1 MTAFRLT
8 KAIRLSVQAVAAI
21 TGDLAQDTGPG
32 AATAFTL
39 SGPTTGVNG
48 VATTFTVT
56 PNGALSSS
64 VVVTPAA
71 TNAGSVSPTSLTFA
85 AGSTAAQTFTVTRAS
100 DGASSVSIANNGG
113 LSNLGTPITFTTVA
127 GGTLASFELTTTNA
141 GTATYP
147 FYLCHPFGK
156 GEVPNSITCSNL
168 VDYRVVV
175 LRTWNDGSAKHVMIV
190 GRATLTQ
197 NTPVT
202 VFMAA
207 GTPPS
212 SGTNLAQTDI
222 PVGTYSIGISGAT
235 LTFSPRTDS
244 PYYSRQTPVMSEFWF
259 RQIDSATKMMGCMG
273 VRVYVDGRV
282 QCKPF
287 IVNGRLD
294 NGSGAK
300 DTTITNRTFVPTFV
314 VNGTTVF
321 NNGGANYTMLVGQR
335 IMGDNADDGWYWTNG
350 SNPNIT
356 PSFDVD
362 YLLSTKLV
370 PMYGYGAPDNATL
383 AALTQNYVLGSNGP
397 LEADMG
403 AQGGQFQIG
412 PLTDAD
418 AKFLTSGDARA
429 YRAVLC
435 ASSSLNSYNIANG
448 YTADGN
454 VLRLS
459 TFGTWTQDG
468 PGQGGSNNAG
478 NSAYVWDIA
487 HHGSG
492 GYLAYML
499 TGDRWHY
506 ETMLLQMA
514 TAYLCVHSG
523 AGTGVNRAMT
533 GSDASSNAQV
543 RGHSWTM
550 RTLGQ
555 VAAIA
560 PDAELGTG
568 IAGEYRTL
576 LVNNYDQLLA
586 RVHDGSPP
594 RKLGFLHVREYGI
607 WTQTGDLP
615 LWQYNFGC
623 VAHAMNSESDCVPDA
638 NYQTLERVRDF
649 SYMAPIGAL
658 GGSGLAHE
666 HDFVRGAA
674 YAHKVADDNNG
685 NGFAKNWGEVH
696 LKNYGGLNTTATNTL
711 QGDSGSNPA
720 TMGTTVD
727 NYWAILSTAI
737 SYAAQHR
744 AEGALTAYR
753 RLHGASNWAAGEAS
767 FANGPKW
774 GIKPRSL
781 PAVSYTLPTTTNTS
795 VLVGTNTARS
805 IKPAGWT
812 DGQFDLSTFWS
823 FGGGVFVPWYG
834 DAGAWVMWN
843 PGGHNN
849 QGLLATFGFDVAT
862 RTWFFLNNANGV
874 ALDSTPVQQSEASAS
889 PWYEMLEATSGQFPA
904 PGHIYASHAALRR
917 GNQGVVIAPTRG
929 AMFDG
934 ANGGNFSSP
943 SAHWVDLETG
953 LATRACASANASS
966 TIHVEGSSAYD
977 PVDGRIYFT
986 DSQFWNRQFIS
997 YIRLSDMTFQTLSLS
1012 GFPPGAVNYTKM
1024 VCIPERRVLVIVD
1037 ATGALF
1043 GVDLTLTTPAITA
1056 LVTGGPGFAGN
1067 SGSNSLVW
1075 NRRRGKIYQK
1085 WSSTGNSLNTITPP
1099 QTSAYGL
1106 TGQWDKGSVTI
1117 GGAGLPSRTLEQEH
1131 YTCLFD
1137 SEVTDCLG
1145 WIAGTT
1151 QQVALA
1157 LI

>member
-71 TNAGSVSPTSLTFA
+71 TNAGSVSPTSLTFS

-100 DGASSVSIANNGG
+100 DGASSVSITNNGG

-141 GTATYP
+141 GTGTYP

-175 LRTWNDGSAKHVMIV
+175 LRTWNDGSAKHVLIV

-212 SGTNLAQTDI
+212 SGTNLGQGDI
-222 PVGTYSIGISGAT
+222 PVGTYSIGVSGAT
-235 LTFSPRTDS
+235 LTFNPRTDT
-244 PYYSRQTPVMSEFWF
+244 PYYSKQTPVMSEFWF
-259 RQIDSATKMMGCMG
+259 RQIDSATKQMGCMG
-273 VRVYVDGRV
+273 VRAYIDGRV

-321 NNGGANYTMLVGQR
+321 NNGGNPYTMLVGQR

-350 SNPNIT
+350 TNPNIT
-356 PSFDVD
+356 PSFDTD
-362 YLLSTKLV
+362 YLLSTKLL
-370 PMYGYGAPDNATL
+370 PMIGYGNPDNATL
-383 AALTQNYVLGSNGP
+383 AALTQAYVLGNNGP
-397 LEADMG
+397 IEPDMSSTG
-403 AQGGQFQIG
+403 VQTQIG
-412 PLTDAD
+412 PVTDWD
-418 AKFLTSGDARA
+418 AKFLASGDARA
-429 YRAVLC
+429 YRAVL
-435 ASSSLNSYNIANG
+435 AGSSSLNSYNIANAL
-448 YTADGN
+448 TADGN
-454 VLRLS
+454 ILKLS

-468 PGQGGSNNAG
+468 PNEGGSNG
-478 NSAYVWDIA
+478 SPNSAYNWDIA
-487 HHGSG
+487 HHGSNM
-492 GYLAYML
+492 LAYML

-506 ETMLLQMA
+506 ETMALNMA
-514 TAYLCVHSG
+514 TGYLCVHSA
-523 AGTGVNRAMT
+523 AGTGVNRLLT
-533 GSDASSNAQV
+533 GTDASANQQI
-543 RGHSWTM
+543 RGFAWLM

-555 VAAIA
+555 FAAII
-560 PDAELGTG
+560 PDAELAAGQ

-576 LVNNYDQLLA
+576 LVNNYNALLTRA
-586 RVHDGSPP
+586 HDLSSP
-594 RKLGFLHVREYGI
+594 RKLGLLHIREYGL
-607 WTQTGDLP
+607 WGTTGDIP
-615 LWQYNFGC
+615 LWQPC
-623 VAHAMNSESDCVPDA
+623 WVAIANGMNSENDCVPDA

-649 SYMAPIGAL
+649 SYMVPIGML
-658 GGSGLAHE
+658 GGSGVAHE
-666 HDFVRGAA
+666 YDFTRAA
-674 YAHKVADDNNG
+674 DYGHKVADDNSG
-685 NGFAKNWGEVH
+685 GGFAKNWGDVY
-696 LKNYGGLNTTATNTL
+696 LKKWGSLNTVASNTL
-711 QGDSGSNPA
+711 QGSDNSNPA
-720 TMGTTVD
+720 NMGIGD
-727 NYWAILSTAI
+727 NYWGILSAAI

-753 RLHGASNWAAGEAS
+753 RLHGATNWAAGEAT
-767 FANGPKW
+767 FANNPKW

-781 PAVSYTLPTTTNTS
+781 PAVSYTLPTTANTS

-805 IKPAGWT
+805 IKPSGWT

-874 ALDSTPVQQSEASAS
+874 ALDSTPVVQSEASAS

-1037 ATGALF
+1037 ASGALF
-1043 GVDLTLTTPAITA
+1043 GVDLTVATPTITQLT
-1056 LVTGGPGFAGN
+1056 TGGPGFAGN
-1067 SGSNSLVW
+1067 SGSNSWVW
-1075 NRRRGKIYQK
+1075 NRRTGKLYQK

-1099 QTSAYGL
+1099 QTSAYGFSG
-1106 TGQWDKGSVTI
+1106 TWTKGSVTI
-1117 GGAGLPSRTLEQEH
+1117 GGSGLPNRTLEQEH

-1145 WIAGTT
+1145 WIAGST